1 MIRIEGIPILAARLE
16 AASKSAGVSE
26 TSAPGPSA
34 KDAPVVQ
41 SKTAHLAGRG
51 RMRGRQHK
59 EGV

>member
-41 SKTAHLAGRG
+41 SVQNRPPGRP
-51 RMRGRQHK
+51 RKNARAAA
-59 EGV
+59 